1 MINFLKRLS
10 FKPTKLSAYIRK
22 MLSTTENTKILVT
35 HSGNF
40 HLDETLGVAMLRKL
54 TVFQDYKLVRSRKPE
69 DFARADIIIDVGAE
83 FDPSK
88 RQFDHHQKSFNEYFF
103 DEPEKQVTKLS
114 SAGLV
119 YKYYGKEV
127 ISAILKDI
135 VLTDEQLKELYF
147 KIYKDFIEAVDAND
161 NGVSAYP
168 KDIASSYNDFN
179 LTLAS
184 LVSNLNPR
192 WNETTG
198 TDYAAIDAKFDEC
211 FLKAVDVIG
220 SIFTQFVENVGYGW
234 LPAKNIVKEAV
245 SKRTEDNIVIFE
257 QYVNWKE
264 HLFNVEAELGIEGQ
278 INFVIIKTSN
288 GDIRVNT
295 VPVRLGSFE
304 FRVGLPVNLRGLR
317 DEELSSA
324 AGIPDGVFVHSAGFI
339 GGAKSVD
346 SCLKLARMGIEE
358 KQK

>member
-1 MINFLKRLS
+1 MS
-10 FKPTKLSAYIRK
+10 
-22 MLSTTENTKILVT
+22 STTENTKILVT

-40 HLDETLGVAMLRKL
+40 HLDETLGVSMLRKL

-69 DFARADIIIDVGAE
+69 DFARADIIIDVGGE
-83 FDPSK
+83 FDAAK
-88 RQFDHHQKSFNEYFF
+88 RKFDHHQRSFNEYFF
-103 DEPEKQVTKLS
+103 DEPEKQITKLS

-135 VLTDEQLKELYF
+135 ALNDEQLKELYI

-168 KDIASSYNDFN
+168 RDIASSYNDFN
-179 LTLAS
+179 LSLAS
-184 LVSNLNPR
+184 VVSNLNPR

-198 TDYAAIDAKFDEC
+198 NDYAAIDAKFDEC

-220 SIFTQFVENVGYGW
+220 SIFTKFVENVGYGW

-295 VPVRLGSFE
+295 VPVRLGSFD
-304 FRVGLPVNLRGLR
+304 FRVGLPTNLRGLR
-317 DEELSSA
+317 DEELSST

-339 GGAKSVD
+339 GGAKSVE

-358 KQK
+358 NKK